1 MILNMTIPRENQ
13 NTNKEPVLKMNAKKF
28 ALWLFIVSI
37 IMIFASLTS
46 AYIVKKSEAEWL
58 IIEIPFLFFYS
69 TLIAIMSS
77 FSMQMAYFYLTKKK
91 KSNTLVF
98 LSTTILLGIFF
109 LCMQWFG
116 WVQLVA
122 QNIYFVGNPAGSFI
136 YVFSGLHGSHLIGGI
151 IFLLLVFFLILRKES
166 YFQNTLWMQLCVT
179 FWHFLTFLWIYLYIF
194 LVLNN

>member
-1 MILNMTIPRENQ
+1 MMLNMTIPREIQ

-166 YFQNTLWMQLCVT
+166 YFQNTLWIQLCVT